1 MPFTCSLSA
10 LVLAKKG
17 YLGGCIDLF
26 VIPTSARLVI
36 TVDHGLETILQELFF
51 VLQRRKAS
59 AAAAGFGEEAFNPE
73 LQCMAGDTVCPCA
86 RKEGDRSLENIWKNT
101 DGKHSPD
108 LF

>member
-59 AAAAGFGEEAFNPE
+59 AAAAGFSEEASIWICRAWQGIRYVPVLE
-73 LQCMAGDTVCPCA
+73 
-86 RKEGDRSLENIWKNT
+86 RKAINLENIWKNT
-101 DGKHSPD
+101 HGKNSPD
-108 LF
+108 VF

>member
-1 MPFTCSLSA
+1 MAWRQSS
-10 LVLAKKG
+10 KN
-17 YLGGCIDLF
+17 
-26 VIPTSARLVI
+26 
-36 TVDHGLETILQELFF
+36 LFF